1 MRRGSGSSDDGS
13 IDRSMTIALRQ
24 KKKNAKRIFRFQE
37 KAERGERRETVV
49 SAVKT
54 ATRRSAV
61 ARRFKRGWNRARL
74 KPF

>member
-1 MRRGSGSSDDGS
+1 MRRGSGLLRDGS
-13 IDRSMTIALRQ
+13 IDNHCVKFAP
-24 KKKNAKRIFRFQE
+24 KKNAKRIFRFQE

-49 SAVKT
+49 SAVKA